1 MRGTINWIDYAQSS
15 TVPVSHVRTI
25 MTGAITLVHKVQR
38 NPDVIAV
45 REALDMMQMQ
55 T

>member
-1 MRGTINWIDYAQSS
+1 MNYMDQTQSS

-25 MTGAITLVHKVQR
+25 MTGAITLIHKVQR
-38 NPDVIAV
+38 IPDVTAV
-45 REALDMMQMQ
+45 REALEVMQ